1 MLLEIHMVLV
11 ISITYKALDEKVIP
25 GKAGLGVGVA
35 VLAGNPG

>member
-1 MLLEIHMVLV
+1 MGATIT
-11 ISITYKALDEKVIP
+11 ITYNTLDEWAIP